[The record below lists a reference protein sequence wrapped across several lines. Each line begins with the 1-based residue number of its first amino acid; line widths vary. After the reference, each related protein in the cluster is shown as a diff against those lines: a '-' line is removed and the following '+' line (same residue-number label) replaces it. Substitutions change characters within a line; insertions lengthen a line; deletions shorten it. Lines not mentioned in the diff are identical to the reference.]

1 MRALRSL
8 SCPVADRAGKGA
20 VCPLVALFH
29 IVLHIATSLHHAAC
43 TGAPVWLP
51 ARLRSVLES
60 LETAQNL
67 QGEVQALQGK
77 IEALEALQLDREV
90 QWTEAKDQIFR
101 HMKRVQA
108 IRQHASEPDTG
119 AELRNQLIARK
130 FPKGG

>member
-1 MRALRSL
+1 M
-8 SCPVADRAGKGA
+8 
-20 VCPLVALFH
+20 
-29 IVLHIATSLHHAAC
+29 
-43 TGAPVWLP
+43 WLP
-51 ARLRSVLES
+51 RAFRNALES
-60 LETAQNL
+60 LQSAQL
-67 QGEVQALQGK
+67 LAAEVTVLRQQV
-77 IEALEALQLDREV
+77 EALEATQLDREV